1 MNFCFDTIC
10 YVTLIDI
17 DIDNNVDIVKDWKN
31 EKKRQSTKKVLK
43 SYSKI
48 STFFVRIC
56 FCAYCIRC
64 SIISNYCSIT
74 C

>member
-48 STFFVRIC
+48 NTFFVRIC
-56 FCAYCIRC
+56 FCIRYSIISSYC
-64 SIISNYCSIT
+64 SIIC
-74 C
+74 